1 MKKPISL
8 LACAAIVTVIGAA
21 PAAPPAGRFVLQESD
36 TVVHDTKTNLRWQR
50 TADPALRPR
59 SGVAG
64 YCSQLAL
71 AGGGW
76 RAPTIKEL
84 LTIVDREET
93 GTPKWPKAFF
103 DGPSGDYWSGTTAYQ
118 DVGSQYY
125 VNFDTGASGTS
136 DGNTRR
142 VRCVK

>member
-1 MKKPISL
+1 MKKPVAL

-21 PAAPPAGRFVLQESD
+21 PAAPPAGRFVLQD
-36 TVVHDTKTNLRWQR
+36 AGTVVHDTKTNLRWER
-50 TADPALRPR
+50 TADPTTRTR
-59 SGVAG
+59 AG
-64 YCSQLAL
+64 AGTYCSGLAL

-103 DGPSGDYWSGTTAYQ
+103 DGPSGDYWSSTTAYQ
-118 DVGSQYY
+118 NAGAQYY
-125 VNFDTGASGTS
+125 VAFDTGASATS
-136 DGNTRR
+136 DQGSRR